1 MTAPSEAVVEKSFMT
16 AHLARPLGPLLVIAL
31 VGCAANTPPS
41 APRQVPFDSTEYA
54 PYARPGTGRIA
65 GQILFRTE
73 TDEVKAGVGKKAIL
87 SPVTSYST
95 EWWLQEVVGG
105 QRLQPADTRATPFE
119 RAATADRQGRF
130 RFDSLP
136 PGEYYL
142 ASWAGNSSADQRVGA
157 RIRLRDGE
165 QLELALNDLRTT
177 PARPRVV
184 AGGELEPAGRRREA
198 SPRSRGLPA
207 DSASGTPAARARV
220 EDRLPTDPRV
230 QEAAHDL
237 KRLQIA
243 SQVRE
248 VAPGLLVVRI
258 GPEALS
264 PGTALAYELER
275 LYVAYSK
282 AVGLWDRTVIELWD
296 RRRKVGEYTSGGLL
310 LGRE

>member
-1 MTAPSEAVVEKSFMT
+1 MTAPSEAVVEKSLMT
-16 AHLARPLGPLLVIAL
+16 AHLTRPLGPFLLVAL
-31 VGCAANTPPS
+31 VGCAANTAPG
-41 APRQVPFDSTEYA
+41 APRQVAFDASEYA
-54 PYARPGTGRIA
+54 PYAGPGTGRVT
-65 GQILFRTE
+65 GRILFRTE
-73 TDEVKAGVGKKAIL
+73 NDEVKPGSGKQVIL

-95 EWWLQEVVGG
+95 EWWRQEVVGG
-105 QRLQPADTRATPFE
+105 QRLQPADSRAVPFQRAT
-119 RAATADRQGRF
+119 AADGQGRF

-136 PGEYYL
+136 AGEYYL
-142 ASWAGNSSADQRVGA
+142 VSWSGRSSADQRVGE

-165 QLELALNDLRTT
+165 QLELVLNDLRTT

-184 AGGELEPAGRRREA
+184 AGGDLEPAGQPREA
-198 SPRSRGLPA
+198 PPRAGGF
-207 DSASGTPAARARV
+207 DSASGMPAARARV
-220 EDRLPTDPRV
+220 EDRLPSDPRV
-230 QEAAHDL
+230 QEAAYDL

-243 SQVRE
+243 TQVRE

-282 AVGLWDRTVIELWD
+282 AAGLWDRTVIELWD